1 MSICKY
7 YILLRLQHEF
17 HSYIYIYDR
26 LFKKQDVL
34 SSFLRGIPDIFELT
48 NGQRK
53 LAEFRMQD
61 LSDSQ
66 CTWAE
71 AVDGSL
77 SIPHYLKEL
86 WWLVKG
92 IIPKYHFFRLVN
104 WNVIALAVSASR
116 VWIHVQVI
124 FIFSIRPCSFHRR
137 PGPPWGATR
146 SSFAWS
152 LATLRQGPQ
161 GACWAK
167 GSSGVWSAIRRSMYW
182 QVLICACMC

>member
-1 MSICKY
+1 MWRAQSKNAMSICKY

-86 WWLVKG
+86 
-92 IIPKYHFFRLVN
+92 
-104 WNVIALAVSASR
+104 
-116 VWIHVQVI
+116 
-124 FIFSIRPCSFHRR
+124 
-137 PGPPWGATR
+137 
-146 SSFAWS
+146 
-152 LATLRQGPQ
+152 
-161 GACWAK
+161 
-167 GSSGVWSAIRRSMYW
+167 
-182 QVLICACMC
+182 

>member
-1 MSICKY
+1 MQ
-7 YILLRLQHEF
+7 ILHTFEVTVWIPF
-17 HSYIYIYDR
+17 IYIYIYDR

-34 SSFLRGIPDIFELT
+34 PSFLRGIPDIFELT
-48 NGQRK
+48 NGRRK

-137 PGPPWGATR
+137 PGPPMGRNEVKYCMVLGNAAAGA
-146 SSFAWS
+146 AGS
-152 LATLRQGPQ
+152 LL
-161 GACWAK
+161 
-167 GSSGVWSAIRRSMYW
+167 S
-182 QVLICACMC
+182 